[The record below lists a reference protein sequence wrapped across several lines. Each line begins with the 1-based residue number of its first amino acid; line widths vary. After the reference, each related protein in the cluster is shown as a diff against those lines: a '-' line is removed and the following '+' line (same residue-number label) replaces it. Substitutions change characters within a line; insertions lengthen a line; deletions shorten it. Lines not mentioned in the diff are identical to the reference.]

1 MNAFFCDASPNEGQ
15 VVIKNEAG
23 KWTVFTYN
31 ERTSKAGEKMYN
43 NESDALEEFIK
54 RLREDK

>member
-1 MNAFFCDASPNEGQ
+1 M
-15 VVIKNEAG
+15 IKNEAG
-23 KWTVFTYN
+23 KLTVFTYN